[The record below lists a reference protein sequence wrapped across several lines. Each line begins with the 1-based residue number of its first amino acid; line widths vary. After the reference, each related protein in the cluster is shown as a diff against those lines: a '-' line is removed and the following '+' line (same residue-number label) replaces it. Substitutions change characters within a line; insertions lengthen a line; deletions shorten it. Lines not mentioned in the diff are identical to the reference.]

1 MQIQKMISY
10 NTNFNNLKIKRISV
24 PRQNSL
30 KLVEYEFKE
39 MVRSGMSLEEMAF
52 VNGCSESQIYNKLKT
67 LGMLNDYKKVQK
79 LVNANWDEYKK
90 NIYVKMIESGLDAR
104 DIALK
109 LETSEK
115 KVLYKIIKYNLMSLY
130 RDTQAKM
137 ENSIAEIV
145 NIIKEKTLNIE

>member
-1 MQIQKMISY
+1 MQIQKRISY
-10 NTNFNNLKIKRISV
+10 NTNFNNLKFKRISV

-30 KLVEYEFKE
+30 KLVEHEFKE

-67 LGMLNDYKKVQK
+67 LGLLNDYKKVQK

-90 NIYVKMIESGLDAR
+90 NIYVKMIESGLNAR

-109 LETSEK
+109 LETSEE

-137 ENSIAEIV
+137 KNSIAEIV
-145 NIIKEKTLNIE
+145 NIIKEKTLHIE